1 MPAGRPREWDRAELL
16 EKLTQYI
23 DTTDIPIVSEFAYQ
37 NGLHRQQLYDMEE
50 LSDALKA
57 CTTKK
62 EAALESKALK
72 GDVNVTMAIFSLK
85 QLGWTDRT
93 EQTVQGKG
101 GGPIVISST
110 DAEL

>member
-1 MPAGRPREWDRAELL
+1 MARPREYDRESLLLELEQYYEATPIPIIARFASDHDVPRELL
-16 EKLTQYI
+16 Y
-23 DTTDIPIVSEFAYQ
+23 DWDEFST
-37 NGLHRQQLYDMEE
+37 L
-50 LSDALKA
+50 LKRCIA
-57 CTTKK
+57 KK
-62 EAALESKALK
+62 EAALEEKALS
-72 GDVNVTMAIFSLK
+72 GDINVTMAIFSLK